1 MCRWQAVPH
10 NHPRPDERK
19 DAVLREGA
27 LPMADDASTPLTS
40 AEAYDQLAAT
50 YAARIDSNLY
60 NAQYERPATLSLL
73 PEVRGLCVLD
83 ADCGPGV
90 YAEWLAAHDAEVVAF
105 DASAA
110 MVHLAR
116 ARLGETCTVLQADLG
131 QPLTFAPD
139 GAFDLV
145 LSTLALDFVADWDAV
160 FGEFHR
166 VLAPQGQLVFSV
178 NHPFY
183 DAVDFATE
191 NYFAT
196 EAVTVTYGSLGE
208 VGVPTWRRPLSAII
222 APLLLASFTLE
233 RLLEPEPTE
242 AFRATDP
249 ERAAAL
255 RHRPMFLCISAR
267 KAPVD

>member
-1 MCRWQAVPH
+1 
-10 NHPRPDERK
+10 
-19 DAVLREGA
+19 
-27 LPMADDASTPLTS
+27 MADDASTPLTS
-40 AEAYDQLAAT
+40 ADAYDQLAAT

-73 PEVRGLCVLD
+73 GEVRGLRVLD
-83 ADCGPGV
+83 AGCGPGV
-90 YAEWLAAHDAEVVAF
+90 YAEWLAVRGAEVLAF

-110 MVHLAR
+110 MVRLA
-116 ARLGETCTVLQADLG
+116 ADLG

-145 LSTLALDFVADWDAV
+145 LSALALDFVADWDAV

-178 NHPFY
+178 NHPLH

-191 NYFAT
+191 NYFAA
-196 EAVTVTYGSLGE
+196 EAVTVWYGSLGG
-208 VGVPTWRRPLSAII
+208 VGVPTWRRPLDAII

-255 RHRPMFLCISAR
+255 LRRPMFLCIRAR
-267 KAPVD
+267 KAPAN